1 MAEALVAMVDQ
12 QPPPGLTLTLGSRA
26 IPFLDKPPPEP
37 PNPPFPPKL
46 SEVNGLEN
54 LNSRSPPGS
63 SEKKHEHARI
73 TTLDEAHAPFM
84 YVSKGGFDYKGTFS
98 DAEDPKRLFINSAKL
113 IISTLQGGALAPS
126 EPNPNLLGAGDWA
139 DLSCALLAAIGRGYI
154 LQYDKDQADAA
165 LKKEWAEAPDP
176 NPLSARYPTFFHRL
190 SATADAL
197 NDQLLIDGQDDEQN
211 IDGWIAEAKIGILE
225 EETRNIKAQVQE
237 DWRQWRAEEFT
248 SRAAAQEK
256 DIAEAVRKRNANYFL
271 SAAAELGLRPICPT
285 DTNTQPPHGL
295 PGNLPRGLKRAVS
308 GSAPSTEPTTPRKQK
323 TNPPQEA
330 RIGPSPSATPRGR
343 AANPPPAAPT
353 RWADPSPTP
362 QPKKK
367 DTAAPRTVLNLSP
380 KVTLNLRPKV
390 STEKV
395 TSAGQLDAA
404 AITAAIHSAV
414 GPAIQM
420 AMAPLATR
428 IAALERSS
436 MPPPKAKVG
445 LPHNGSAQLDQHSD
459 VAPQANPPNPAT
471 QSEGNFTLVSRT
483 GKSRKGKGKADATG
497 PIPAQASYAGAATAA
512 ANLPQPPTQG
522 KSGTPSPPITEV
534 TVLRP
539 GGLMDTLK
547 ETQIRNRAA
556 DAIVREVRLKMA
568 KATANPIRLRAGRW
582 SINPRSKGNFVYS
595 FEGNVPFDTIK
606 SYEHILL
613 GPLGDIGELCPSM
626 GWTRFLAN
634 GVPVSGDENLPFGP
648 DALLEEVRTLPGMK
662 KVYFAML
669 PRWLTHP
676 DRIYTT
682 YSSVTFAVSDPDG
695 SISSTLINN
704 RAALFGKEVTIRKWI
719 DKPAFT
725 QCSRCHALGHN
736 KASRVCTLSQ
746 DSVKCHKCG
755 GAHTSD
761 EHDNRCPKKHAVAGI
776 CDCKR
781 KCLNCHN
788 FGHDCRDPRCPAR
801 DQYRPRT
808 ARRPRKSKN
817 KVRPMELED
826 YPYYGEDY
834 EQWGPQEEWNDEIQD
849 HQASTHPHAP
859 PPAPTMP
866 TPTPP
871 AAARA
876 HTSPPPAPPPP
887 TSTSPA
893 DAQTMNIDYDVIDP
907 FTKRP
912 AVYDDPFL
920 QAEPPTF
927 AAYSPSHAQDVA
939 TPPAHD

>member
-1 MAEALVAMVDQ
+1 MVDQ
-12 QPPPGLTLTLGSRA
+12 QPPPGSTLTLGTRA
-26 IPFLDKPPPEP
+26 TPFLEKPPPEP
-37 PNPPFPPKL
+37 PIPPPPLKI
-46 SEVNGLEN
+46 SEANGLEN
-54 LNSRSPPGS
+54 PNRKTPPGTY
-63 SEKKHEHARI
+63 EKKHEHAHI
-73 TTLDEAHAPFM
+73 TSLDEAHAPFM
-84 YVSKGGFDYKGTFS
+84 YVTKGEFNYNGTFS

-126 EPNPNLLGAGDWA
+126 EPSPNLLEAGDWA

-154 LQYDKDQADAA
+154 LQYDKDQADAT

-197 NDQLLIDGQDDEQN
+197 NDQLLIDGQDDECN
-211 IDGWIAEAKIGILE
+211 IDGWIAEVKIGILA
-225 EETRNIKAQVQE
+225 EETVIIKAQVQE
-237 DWRQWRAEEFT
+237 DWRRWRAAEFT

-256 DIAEAVRKRNANYFL
+256 DIADAVRKRNANYFL
-271 SAAAELGLRPICPT
+271 SAAAEFGLRPICPT
-285 DTNTQPPHGL
+285 NANPQPLQGP

-323 TNPPQEA
+323 TNPPQDA
-330 RIGPSPSATPRGR
+330 RFDPSPAVTPRGR
-343 AANPPPAAPT
+343 AANPPAAPN

-362 QPKKK
+362 QPKRG

-390 STEKV
+390 STEKA
-395 TSAGQLDAA
+395 TNAGQLDAA
-404 AITAAIHSAV
+404 TITAAIHSAV

-428 IAALERSS
+428 IAALERYS
-436 MPPPKAKVG
+436 MPPPIARTG
-445 LPHNGSAQLDQHSD
+445 PPHIPSEQLDQRTNT
-459 VAPQANPPNPAT
+459 APQANPPTPAT
-471 QSEGNFTLVSRT
+471 QREGNFTLVSRSGI
-483 GKSRKGKGKADATG
+483 GKKGKGKADTSR
-497 PIPAQASYAGAATAA
+497 PTPAPSSYAGAATAA
-512 ANLPQPPTQG
+512 ANLPQPPPQG
-522 KSGTPSPPITEV
+522 KGSTPIPPITEV
-534 TVLRP
+534 TILRP

-547 ETQIRNRAA
+547 ETQIRNCAA

-626 GWTRFLAN
+626 GWTRFLVN
-634 GVPVSGDENLPFGP
+634 GVPVSDDENLPFGP
-648 DALLEEVRTLPGMK
+648 EALLEEVRTLPGMK

-682 YSSVTFAVSDPDG
+682 YSSVTFAISDPDG

-755 GAHTSD
+755 GAHTSE

-808 ARRPRKSKN
+808 ARKPRKGKN

-826 YPYYGEDY
+826 HPYYGGDHEH
-834 EQWGPQEEWNDEIQD
+834 WSLQEEWNDDTQD
-849 HQASTHPHAP
+849 HQASTHPPAP

-866 TPTPP
+866 TPPAAARTHTPP
-871 AAARA
+871 AA
-876 HTSPPPAPPPP
+876 PAPTP
-887 TSTSPA
+887 TSLA
-893 DAQTMNIDYDVIDP
+893 DSQIMNIDYEVVDP
-907 FTKRP
+907 FTRRP

-920 QAEPPTF
+920 QAEPPS
-927 AAYSPSHAQDVA
+927 AAAYYSPSHVQDVA
-939 TPPAHD
+939 TPLAHD